1 MDPFE
6 RVLAEPGSLAARR
19 ALAAHWHAKGDPRAD
34 LIDKQLALRDL
45 KLAGDFSS
53 DKARSLTREVEGI
66 IAQHGRAYAGLVA
79 DLVSGSEF
87 HRGLVAKVMVSGEQ
101 FPSVAAELF
110 RLAPIQHLNITA
122 PLGDLER
129 ILAVPQVKKL
139 ATIDFARIGDAFGDA
154 GARIFARSTSVSKLR
169 YIEFYSDAIG
179 RAGAE
184 ALAASPYLEH
194 ALYVGLRENPAD
206 ATPFANN
213 YDGVDTG
220 GRPPLAED
228 LEDMFGKRPWL
239 AIPEDP
245 ENWPP
250 DRDECAVT
258 P

>member
-19 ALAAHWHAKGDPRAD
+19 ALASHWRGQNDPRAE
-34 LIDKQLALRDL
+34 LIEKQLAVRELDR
-45 KLAGDFSS
+45 KRDFSS
-53 DKARSLTREVEGI
+53 DQARALNREVKEI
-66 IAQHGRAYAGLVA
+66 IAQHGRAFAGRVA
-79 DLVSGSEF
+79 DLVSGYEF
-87 HRGLVAKVMVSGEQ
+87 HRGLVAKVMVSGEK
-101 FPSVAAELF
+101 FPSIASELF

-129 ILAVPQVKKL
+129 LLAVPQIKKL
-139 ATIDFARIGDAFGDA
+139 ATVDFARIGDVFGDA

-169 YIEFYSDAIG
+169 YIELYANGIG

-220 GRPPLAED
+220 GRPPLAEE
-228 LEDMFGKRPWL
+228 LEEMFGKRPWL
-239 AIPEDP
+239 AVPEDP